1 MQCGSGHGTGGLGN
15 RPMKC
20 SWTTGEEQTPK
31 CKLAVQ
37 VAAWLGGGKRRA
49 GDAVAGGGW
58 CGWVKERFEEIGRGK
73 KGAREVRGCGKQKR
87 KRGVVIIP
95 RLTSESGVSPS
106 LPPSLPP
113 SPPFSLPLLE
123 CCTAALFAS
132 GSTVLVRTCLILVAQ
147 SPSHPHASSSREKE
161 KKRKKREQKKRSSLL
176 PTKSCSLNQSC
187 TIPCCNLTAVFRG
200 TMCPAVQ
207 QVHTFSRH
215 LT

>member
-1 MQCGSGHGTGGLGN
+1 
-15 RPMKC
+15 MKC

-37 VAAWLGGGKRRA
+37 VAAWLGGGNRRA

-58 CGWVKERFEEIGRGK
+58 CGWLKERFEEIGRGK

>member
-1 MQCGSGHGTGGLGN
+1 
-15 RPMKC
+15 MKC
-20 SWTTGEEQTPK
+20 PWTTGEEQTPK

-37 VAAWLGGGKRRA
+37 VAAWLGGGNRRV

-58 CGWVKERFEEIGRGK
+58 CGWLKERFEEIGRGEE
-73 KGAREVRGCGKQKR
+73 GAREVRGCGKQKR

-106 LPPSLPP
+106 LPPSLPFSF
-113 SPPFSLPLLE
+113 SPFSFSPFSLPLLE

-132 GSTVLVRTCLILVAQ
+132 GSTVLVRTCLIPVAQ

-161 KKRKKREQKKRSSLL
+161 KKKKKREQKKRSSLL
-176 PTKSCSLNQSC
+176 PTKSCALNQSC

>member
-1 MQCGSGHGTGGLGN
+1 
-15 RPMKC
+15 MKC

-37 VAAWLGGGKRRA
+37 VAAWLGGGNRRA